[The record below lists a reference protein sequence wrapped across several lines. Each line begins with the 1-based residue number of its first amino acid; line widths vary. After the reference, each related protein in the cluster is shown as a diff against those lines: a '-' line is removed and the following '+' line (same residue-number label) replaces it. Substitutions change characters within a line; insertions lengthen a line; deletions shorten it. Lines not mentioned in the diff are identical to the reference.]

1 VPTATAAAAAA
12 AAAASGTIVPLRT
25 RIIQLIAQHPR
36 GAEEK
41 ELMRMLKVGLEDLQ
55 SILSSVS
62 LLLSLS
68 VADLRKSM
76 RQA

>member
-1 VPTATAAAAAA
+1 
-12 AAAASGTIVPLRT
+12 
-25 RIIQLIAQHPR
+25 
-36 GAEEK
+36 
-41 ELMRMLKVGLEDLQ
+41 MRMLKVGLEDLQ